1 VALAALANLKIILP
15 VGVIGRSDIDITLV
29 ALDGAVLAEAKS
41 VLDVAA
47 PPRRQSQDRAP
58 TLPSDAAMPRP
69 AMRTET
75 PSEATEPH
83 ATPSEVPAG
92 PKAPRD
98 RERAQRL
105 MEKGNQELE
114 SGNISAARLF
124 FEYAADAGLA
134 EAAMALA
141 GTFDASELAKLN
153 VRGIKP
159 DATEARRWY
168 ERARQLGA
176 VDAENRVR
184 RLGAQ

>member
-1 VALAALANLKIILP
+1 LAALPNLKIILP
-15 VGVIGRSDIDITLV
+15 AGVIGRSDIDITLV
-29 ALDGAVLAEAKS
+29 ALDGTVLAEAKS

-47 PPRRQSQDRAP
+47 PAQRQSQSRAP
-58 TLPSDAAMPRP
+58 TPAPDASLPRRT
-69 AMRTET
+69 MRTET
-75 PSEATEPH
+75 LPEAAGPRDPTPPAAP
-83 ATPSEVPAG
+83 ATPM
-92 PKAPRD
+92 APLD

-105 MEKGNQELE
+105 MEKGNQELAD
-114 SGNISAARLF
+114 GNISAARLLY
-124 FEYAADAGLA
+124 EYAADAGLA

-168 ERARQLGA
+168 ERARRLGA
-176 VDAENRVR
+176 ADADNRAR